1 MIYYNHHFK
10 VFYRDVDKMGIV
22 YYSRYFEYFEE
33 GRTEMLKSIG
43 LSINSIEENGILLP
57 VVTAHCDYRKGLKLE
72 QKTILEVSILELPKS
87 RLKISYEIKS
97 RNNIKSIYGYT
108 EHAFMKKNGRPT
120 KAPDII
126 IDAINRNK
134 S

>member
-43 LSINSIEENGILLP
+43 LSINNIENSGILLP
-57 VVTAHCDYRKGLKLE
+57 VVTAHCNYKKGLELE
-72 QKTILEVSILELPKS
+72 QKTILEVSILEMPKS
-87 RLKISYEIKS
+87 RLKILYEIKS
-97 RNNIKSIYGYT
+97 GNDIKNIYGYT
-108 EHAFMKKNGRPT
+108 EHAFIKQNGRPT
-120 KAPDII
+120 KVPNII
-126 IDAINRNK
+126 LDAIKKNK
-134 S
+134 I

>member
-87 RLKISYEIKS
+87 KLKILYEIKS
-97 RNNIKSIYGYT
+97 RNNIKNIYGYT
-108 EHAFMKKNGRPT
+108 EHAFMKKNGSPT
-120 KAPDII
+120 KAPNII
-126 IDAINRNK
+126 LDAISRNRD
-134 S
+134 

>member
-1 MIYYNHHFK
+1 MIYYNHYFK

-43 LSINSIEENGILLP
+43 LSINSIEDSGILLP
-57 VVTAHCDYRKGLKLE
+57 VITAHCDYKKGLKLE
-72 QKTILEVSILELPKS
+72 QKTILEVSILEIPQS

-97 RNNIKSIYGYT
+97 ENNIKCVNGYT
-108 EHAFMKKNGRPT
+108 EHAFMKKNGKPT
-120 KAPDII
+120 KVPNII
-126 IDAINRNK
+126 LDAINRNK

>member
-1 MIYYNHHFK
+1 MIYYNHYFK

-43 LSINSIEENGILLP
+43 LSINSIEDSGILLP
-57 VVTAHCDYRKGLKLE
+57 VIKAHCNYKKGLKLE
-72 QKTILEVSILELPKS
+72 QETILEVSILEIPKS

-97 RNNIKSIYGYT
+97 ENNIKYIDGYT
-108 EHAFMKKNGRPT
+108 EHAFMKKNGKPT
-120 KAPDII
+120 KVPNII
-126 IDAINRNK
+126 LDAINRNK

>member
-1 MIYYNHHFK
+1 MIYYNHSFK

-33 GRTEMLKSIG
+33 GRTEMLKSMG
-43 LSINSIEENGILLP
+43 LSINSIEDSGILLP
-57 VVTAHCDYRKGLKLE
+57 VITAHCDYKKGLKLE
-72 QKTILEVSILELPKS
+72 QETILEVSILKIPKS

-97 RNNIKSIYGYT
+97 ENNIKYISGYT
-108 EHAFMKKNGRPT
+108 EHAFMKKNGKPT
-120 KAPDII
+120 KVPNII
-126 IDAINRNK
+126 LDAINKNK